1 MTGRK
6 VILSDIGDVVVYY
19 DNARTVQA
27 LEPYCSL
34 APQDVRRILF
44 SKPDG
49 GLAWDYCRGD
59 MDTDTFRRVAM
70 NKIGC
75 VGKCSD
81 EQFDLA
87 FRQIFTPNDDVVN
100 LWKKLRNRG
109 VAITAVSDVEE
120 MRHWELQK
128 MGIMDLF
135 DNAVLSYE
143 EREVKP
149 SEHMI
154 RKALELSGVR
164 PNEAVFIDDKAEHL
178 PPAEALGVS
187 THHYKEFGALKDFL
201 LVNGII

>member
-1 MTGRK
+1 MEARK

-19 DNARTVQA
+19 DNGRTVQA
-27 LEPYCSL
+27 LAPYCSL
-34 APQDVRRILF
+34 PPEEVRRVLF
-44 SKPDG
+44 SKADN

-59 MDTDTFRRVAM
+59 MDTATFRRVAM

-75 VGKCSD
+75 AGRCSD
-81 EQFDLA
+81 EEFDLA

-100 LWKKLRNRG
+100 LWTSLRDRG
-109 VAITAVSDVEE
+109 VTIIAVTDVEE

-135 DNAVLSYE
+135 DNAVLSYI

-154 RKALELSGVR
+154 RKALEISGVR
-164 PNEAVFIDDKAEHL
+164 PAEAVFIDDKADHL
-178 PPAEALGVS
+178 PPAEKLGVA
-187 THHYKEFGALKDFL
+187 THCFKEFGVLREFL
-201 LVNGII
+201 ESNGIT